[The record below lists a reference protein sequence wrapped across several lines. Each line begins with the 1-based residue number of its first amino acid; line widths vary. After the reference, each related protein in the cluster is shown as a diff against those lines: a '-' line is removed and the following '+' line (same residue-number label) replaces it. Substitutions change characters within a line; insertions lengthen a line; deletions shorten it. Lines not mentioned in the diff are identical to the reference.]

1 MRATFGCEHNQSNN
15 KMPLFIHMALQEK
28 KKKLSKSEK
37 KKSIRIKGKRELKLE
52 VLKPVLESIFRF
64 QLNGQH
70 HTITTVP

>member
-1 MRATFGCEHNQSNN
+1 MRATFGCKHNQSNN

-52 VLKPVLESIFRF
+52 VLKLVLESIFRF

-70 HTITTVP
+70 HTITTVR